1 MSEQKLDREKL
12 NSLINLFFNN
22 FDEMLN
28 NSKPLINESAD
39 EISEI
44 AIWILNK
51 IDLQMIL
58 KNTNC
63 KFIDPVANSIRKD
76 PIKAILLATSIGA
89 ISVGLITLL
98 SRSKFKN

>member
-1 MSEQKLDREKL
+1 MSEKKLDCEKI

-44 AIWILNK
+44 AIRILNEIKLK
-51 IDLQMIL
+51 IIL

-63 KFIDPVANSIRKD
+63 KFIDHVANSIRNN

>member
-1 MSEQKLDREKL
+1 
-12 NSLINLFFNN
+12 
-22 FDEMLN
+22 MLN

-63 KFIDPVANSIRKD
+63 KFIDPFANSIRKD

-89 ISVGLITLL
+89 ISAGLITLL